1 MQFKQKLFIGAAAGV
16 GALVTGAGIS
26 YAVWTLGGSGAGS
39 GAATVANSLTV
50 TALTPTGAAATLYPG
65 GPASGVYF
73 QVANPN
79 PFAVTIT
86 GITWG
91 TPTSL
96 NTTACPNSSISL
108 DAGAPTTVSISIPA
122 NATAGTAY
130 EVPGVLDLAH
140 TALNGC
146 QGVGFDIPMTVT
158 ATQQ

>member
-1 MQFKQKLFIGAAAGV
+1 MKGKRLRRGILAAVVVLAATTGV
-16 GALVTGAGIS
+16 A
-26 YAVWTLGGSGAGS
+26 YAVWTVGGSGAGS
-39 GAATVANSLTV
+39 GAATVANNLTL
-50 TALTPTGAAATLYPG
+50 TALTPSGAAASLYPG
-65 GPASGVYF
+65 GPAASVYF

-86 GITWG
+86 GLTWG

-96 NTTACPNSSISL
+96 NTTACPNSNISL

-130 EVPGVLDLAH
+130 QIPGVLDMAH
-140 TALNGC
+140 TAPNGC
-146 QGVGFDIPMTVT
+146 EGVGFDIPVTVS

>member
-1 MQFKQKLFIGAAAGV
+1 MKIRKLYIGVAAGIAAV
-16 GALVTGAGIS
+16 GAGAGTAF
-26 YAVWTLGGSGAGS
+26 AVWTVGGSGSGS

-50 TALTPTGAAATLYPG
+50 TALTPSGAAASLYPG
-65 GPASGVYF
+65 GPPSPVYF

-91 TPTSL
+91 TPTSG
-96 NTTACPNSSISL
+96 NTTACPNSNITL

-130 EVPGVLDLAH
+130 SVPNVLDLAH

-146 QGVGFDIPMTVT
+146 QGVGFSIPMTVT